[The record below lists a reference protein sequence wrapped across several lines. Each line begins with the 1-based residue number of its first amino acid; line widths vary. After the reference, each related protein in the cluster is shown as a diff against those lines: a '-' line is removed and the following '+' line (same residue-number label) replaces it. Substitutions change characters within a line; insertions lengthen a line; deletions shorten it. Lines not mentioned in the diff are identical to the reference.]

1 MGNSISWDHG
11 QLIKLG
17 VGDTA
22 TSNGSLNRGQLYA
35 LIFYNSA
42 GADTSTQVTVVAGS
56 LEPKFITVPGT
67 TAQQGLASVLF
78 FNGSDSNTISAS
90 IVQGETGSQIQ
101 AFIASVKM
109 PLDTT
114 GINNVELP
122 ADGNNH
128 AFNKFTRYYTVPA
141 SHWYQG
147 TLTSNINQ
155 FMSIQFKQESAIVNV
170 LNAPD
175 GTTVHVDGLGIAAT
189 KEQYKINTTPNT
201 SYSWSV
207 RGDGTQYVWVN
218 ADSAQDS
225 QNAAISLQSL
235 SYLY

>member
-1 MGNSISWDHG
+1 MANINWNNG
-11 QLIKLG
+11 QLITLG

-22 TSNGSLNRGQLYA
+22 TSNGSLNWGQLYA

-42 GADTSTQVTVVAGS
+42 SANTSTNVTVVAGS
-56 LEPKFITVPGT
+56 LPPKIVTVPGT
-67 TAQQGLASVLF
+67 TAQQGLASVVF

-90 IVQGETGSQIQ
+90 ILQGETGSQIQ

-114 GINNVELP
+114 GINNVSLQ
-122 ADGNNH
+122 ADGQYH

-147 TLTSNINQ
+147 TLKSNINQ
-155 FMSIQFKQESAIVNV
+155 FISIQFKESSAIVNV

-189 KEQYKINTTPNT
+189 QNQFKIYTTPAST
-201 SYSWSV
+201 YSWSV

-225 QNAAISLQSL
+225 QDAAISLQSL
-235 SYLY
+235 SALY